1 MGFKE
6 FPLTFFVLFFLVPFL
21 SMFILSFFFWFDLGI
36 GLVGVLLF
44 YFLTHFLHVVG
55 LLSFFF
61 YWLLSIRYR
70 GSV

>member
-1 MGFKE
+1 
-6 FPLTFFVLFFLVPFL
+6 
-21 SMFILSFFFWFDLGI
+21 MFILSFFFWFDLGI

-61 YWLLSIRYR
+61 FIGFFSFVTGGRFDFLNFFVVHGGYFYFIL
-70 GSV
+70 